1 MFRARGG
8 STGVNGAGTRRA
20 RRFASLLLLVGLL
33 WLGSRAS
40 TADNLRRSSE
50 GEYASQIYRGVA
62 EGARAFIHHDA
73 HRARDRGPYER
84 PSILLLGDSLV
95 QRGYEP
101 GGWVSRL
108 ANEYARTADVV
119 LRGYAGYNTRWIRQL
134 MTDRPGLFPDPKHVA
149 LVIVLLVRSHPSPRA
164 FASSRPVPRA
174 RVSES
179 SRIHSSRLAPLTRP
193 SRAPLSAPQGAND
206 AARPEG
212 HKSHYAV
219 PAAEYEA
226 NLRWIVERYSI
237 GPDGAAVVLCTPPPV
252 DEDERRRRTV
262 DVKGMPASLLDRS
275 SRHTASYAMVAREV
289 GRTSGVPVADL
300 HAAFAESGRDWEGRL
315 LSDGLHFAAEGHE
328 LAFDV
333 VSRAVPERARSAALG
348 YDARAHE
355 EVVGAN
361 NTDDWHGHLA
371 EMGVA

>member
-1 MFRARGG
+1 M
-8 STGVNGAGTRRA
+8 
-20 RRFASLLLLVGLL
+20 
-33 WLGSRAS
+33 
-40 TADNLRRSSE
+40 
-50 GEYASQIYRGVA
+50 
-62 EGARAFIHHDA
+62 
-73 HRARDRGPYER
+73 
-84 PSILLLGDSLV
+84 
-95 QRGYEP
+95 
-101 GGWVSRL
+101 
-108 ANEYARTADVV
+108 
-119 LRGYAGYNTRWIRQL
+119 
-134 MTDRPGLFPDPKHVA
+134 
-149 LVIVLLVRSHPSPRA
+149 
-164 FASSRPVPRA
+164 
-174 RVSES
+174 
-179 SRIHSSRLAPLTRP
+179 
-193 SRAPLSAPQGAND
+193 
-206 AARPEG
+206 
-212 HKSHYAV
+212 
-219 PAAEYEA
+219 
-226 NLRWIVERYSI
+226 ERYSI

-361 NTDDWHGHLA
+361 NTDDWRGHLA

>member
-1 MFRARGG
+1 M
-8 STGVNGAGTRRA
+8 NGAGTRRA

-149 LVIVLLVRSHPSPRA
+149 LVIVLLVRSHPSPSRVRE
-164 FASSRPVPRA
+164 FASRSRT

-179 SRIHSSRLAPLTRP
+179 SRIHSSLLAPLTRP

-212 HKSHYAV
+212 HKSHYA
-219 PAAEYEA
+219 PSPRRSTRQICDGSWSGTRSAPTAPPSSCARRRQSTRMSAGGEPWTSRA
-226 NLRWIVERYSI
+226 CRRLCWIVRR
-237 GPDGAAVVLCTPPPV
+237 GT
-252 DEDERRRRTV
+252 RRRTRWWRV
-262 DVKGMPASLLDRS
+262 RLGERRGCPWRICTRRLQNRD
-275 SRHTASYAMVAREV
+275 
-289 GRTSGVPVADL
+289 GR
-300 HAAFAESGRDWEGRL
+300 EGRL

>member
-149 LVIVLLVRSHPSPRA
+149 LVIVLLVRSHPFPSRVREFASRSPRA
-164 FASSRPVPRA
+164 CL
-174 RVSES
+174 ES
-179 SRIHSSRLAPLTRP
+179 SRIHLTPRSSDPTIPRPCSRLR
-193 SRAPLSAPQGAND
+193 RAPTTPHVQKDTSRTTPSPRRSTRQ
-206 AARPEG
+206 
-212 HKSHYAV
+212 
-219 PAAEYEA
+219 
-226 NLRWIVERYSI
+226 IC
-237 GPDGAAVVLCTPPPV
+237 DGSWSGTRSG
-252 DEDERRRRTV
+252 RRRRRRLVCTRRQSTRMSA
-262 DVKGMPASLLDRS
+262 GGEPWT
-275 SRHTASYAMVAREV
+275 SRACRRLCWIVRRGTRRRTRWWRVRLGERRGAR
-289 GRTSGVPVADL
+289 GGSARGVC
-300 HAAFAESGRDWEGRL
+300 ESGRIGKGGC
-315 LSDGLHFAAEGHE
+315 S
-328 LAFDV
+328 
-333 VSRAVPERARSAALG
+333 PTG
-348 YDARAHE
+348 Y
-355 EVVGAN
+355 
-361 NTDDWHGHLA
+361 T
-371 EMGVA
+371 